1 MTTKDDNKQ
10 SPQTHSWAEITL
22 RAGVGYLAGA
32 LTVETVP
39 KLYQQTEDLLKN
51 MTSLIFDLGKVT
63 QSDSSGVALLLVWT
77 RFFRQQAKTVSFI
90 NVPNQM
96 LAMIRLTRLTSVI
109 PIK

>member
-1 MTTKDDNKQ
+1 MPITNDSQKSLQKRCF
-10 SPQTHSWAEITL
+10 AEITL
-22 RAGVGYLAGA
+22 RAGVGYLSGA

-39 KLYQQTEDLLKN
+39 SLYQQTKDLLEK
-51 MTSLIFDLGKVT
+51 MTSSTFDLKEVT

-77 RFFRQQAKTVSFI
+77 RFFRQQAKAVSFI